1 MWREALYLKLR
12 NLGFGGKTLSLIKSM
27 YHNDNVRFLING
39 HYSDAIWLTKGV
51 KQGKNFEHTNYRVGK
66 DSFSGCNLSPLL
78 FSIFIDS
85 LGTELNLSKLG
96 ISLSDLN
103 ISALFFADDIVLVG
117 KNTKNL
123 DQLMT
128 ISRKFFFNHHLKIS
142 ETKSKIMMYNAATGQ
157 TTFSGGQ
164 DYLEMTMQQVIV
176 FKYLGVD
183 ICSSPRG
190 LFRAYNERVKSKA
203 RQYLQSVLSLVRAG
217 PDRSDLAYT
226 LWTCCALPAILYGCE
241 VVPLHQGTIQ
251 ELESCQAR
259 VGKFILQVPNSSASV
274 CTSIDSGFKP
284 VWAVI
289 AERVMLY
296 AKKMMS
302 RSSSYWPKQAFTYH
316 IQLGWESPYVK
327 YLNKWKDMT
336 NSYGV
341 TAQQIRK
348 NVKHHAIKHVY
359 DAQRAASTTAFPLSC
374 PGTTPVNRWFRP
386 KPWVSD
392 SCFTKIFAEF
402 RTCNSG
408 LGNRGPTKDGRFFKL
423 CPLCSVHDDPQ
434 LNNEV

>member
-1 MWREALYLKLR
+1 MVYPDLDVALT
-12 NLGFGGKTLSLIKSM
+12 FP
-27 YHNDNVRFLING
+27 
-39 HYSDAIWLTKGV
+39 
-51 KQGKNFEHTNYRVGK
+51 
-66 DSFSGCNLSPLL
+66 GCNLSPLL

-96 ISLSDLN
+96 IPLSDVN
-103 ISALFFADDIVLVG
+103 ISALFFADDIVLIG
-117 KNTKNL
+117 KSIKAL
-123 DQLMT
+123 DHLMSIT
-128 ISRKFFFNHHLKIS
+128 RRFFSNHRLKIS
-142 ETKSKIMMYNAATGQ
+142 ETKSKVMMYNATTGQ
-157 TTFSGGQ
+157 TSFSGSQ
-164 DYLEMTMQQVIV
+164 EYSEMTLQQVVV

-190 LFRAYNERVKSKA
+190 LFRAYNERVKAKA
-203 RQYLQSVLSLVRAG
+203 RQYLQCVLALVRAG
-217 PDRSDLAYT
+217 PDRADLAHT
-226 LWTCCALPAILYGCE
+226 LWTCCALPAIMYGCE
-241 VVPLHQGTIQ
+241 VVPFHKGTI
-251 ELESCQAR
+251 ELLESCQAR
-259 VGKFILQVPNSSASV
+259 VGKFILQVPNSSANV
-274 CTSIDSGFKP
+274 CTNIDCGFRP
-284 VWAVI
+284 VWAII

-302 RSSSYWPKQAFTYH
+302 RSMSYWPKKAFTYH
-316 IQLGWESPYVK
+316 LEIGCDSPYVK
-327 YLNKWKDMT
+327 YLNKWKDLT
-336 NSYGV
+336 GSFGV

-423 CPLCSVHDDPQ
+423 CPLCPGQDGPH
-434 LNNEV
+434 LNNEVYAIKIQYNCLKL

>member
-1 MWREALYLKLR
+1 M
-12 NLGFGGKTLSLIKSM
+12 
-27 YHNDNVRFLING
+27 
-39 HYSDAIWLTKGV
+39 
-51 KQGKNFEHTNYRVGK
+51 
-66 DSFSGCNLSPLL
+66 
-78 FSIFIDS
+78 
-85 LGTELNLSKLG
+85 
-96 ISLSDLN
+96 N
-103 ISALFFADDIVLVG
+103 ISALFFADDIVVIG
-117 KNTKNL
+117 KNMKAL
-123 DQLMT
+123 DKLLS
-128 ISRKFFFNHHLKIS
+128 IARRFFSIHRLKIS
-142 ETKSKIMMYNAATGQ
+142 ETKSKIMMYNATTGQ
-157 TTFSGGQ
+157 TSFSGSQ
-164 DYLEMTMQQVIV
+164 EYSEITLQQVAI

-190 LFRAYNERVKSKA
+190 LFRTYNERVKAKA
-203 RQYLQSVLSLVRAG
+203 RQYLQSVIAFALLKAG

-251 ELESCQAR
+251 ELERCQAR
-259 VGKFILQVPNSSASV
+259 VGKFILQVPSSSANV
-274 CTSIDSGFKP
+274 CTNIDGGFRP
-284 VWAVI
+284 VWAII

-302 RSSSYWPKQAFTYH
+302 RSMSYWPKKAFTYH
-316 IQLGWESPYVK
+316 IQMGWDSPYIK
-327 YLNKWKDMT
+327 YLNKWRDMT
-336 NSYGV
+336 SSYGV
-341 TAQQIRK
+341 TAGQIRK
-348 NVKHHAIKHVY
+348 NVKHFAIKHVY

-392 SCFTKIFAEF
+392 SCFSKIFAEF

-423 CPLCSVHDDPQ
+423 CPLCSDTDGPH